1 MENLIEKIYKGK
13 LDVTRMG
20 PKKGTEYWQSQDRV
34 NFYVKEIAKTMGKA
48 HGESLENAVI
58 DLEEL
63 VGRDHFI
70 LGFQLGAK
78 LTFAILG
85 DVPDSFAYNPER
97 E

>member
-13 LDVTRMG
+13 LDITRMG
-20 PKKGTEYWQSQDRV
+20 PKKGAEYWQIQDRV
-34 NFYVKEIAKTMGKA
+34 NFYVKETSKTMGKA

-70 LGFQLGAK
+70 LGFQIGAK
-78 LTFAILG
+78 LALAILG
-85 DVPDSFAYNPER
+85 DEPDSFGYHGE
-97 E
+97 